1 MIILNNNIFRK
12 TLIILSLAIITTFA
26 FFPFLN
32 LNSASINSLSIP
44 TGPPWEQVPTNDY
57 TAQQYN
63 LDLVDAYQAWQ
74 IETGDAGVTVAIID
88 SGIDTDHQELVGRI
102 SDLSYNAYTEEVG
115 IAYVEDDLGHGT
127 NVAGIIAAKRDNDFG
142 IDGLTDNV
150 QLMVI
155 KVNRPG
161 EEGYANSLIVKGIYY
176 AVDNGAD
183 VINLSLGST
192 SQDST
197 VLAAVEYAHQNEVFV
212 VASSGNDGNDV
223 PFYPAS
229 YPTVIS
235 VGSVSENSEI
245 SYFSNY
251 GEYVD
256 LVAPGDLLYTTNLDN
271 GFAKVSGTSFS
282 APHVS
287 ALIALLISTGNF
299 SYDEI
304 HQNLTRSS
312 VDLGDAGRDDYYG
325 YGLINLNNSL
335 LTDLVKITLVK
346 NNNEENEAFWVDVN
360 SSLPIINS
368 PILEHY
374 EFDGWYLD
382 EFLTNQLPNEYLFT
396 SDTVLYAK
404 YEPIYFTISL
414 IYNDEIYDELQVMSG
429 STLLSLPDIEI
440 ESMRFY
446 GWYYDIGFESKY
458 IEQIIID
465 NLTLYA
471 RVEQFKYLVTFLDQ
485 NNDFYQEFLVVPNAS
500 LASPEAPL
508 KESDDLFDYVFL
520 NWDQNLNNINSD
532 LIVKPI
538 YKKILFFEMAV
549 LNPGIDTIHL
559 NEEWI
564 DTGISL
570 GDNRLSFV
578 VNSPVNTSEIGIYT
592 VEYDVIYEEEV
603 VETVIR
609 MVNVIEKPQEV
620 IITINPG
627 ITTILKDDVYT
638 EEGATSNVG
647 DVIVIS
653 DIDTSVTGIYKVT
666 YQVTFNE
673 IIYEKCKYVFVIDS
687 EFNPVTDLE
696 WYYVRGEDDE

>member
-1 MIILNNNIFRK
+1 
-12 TLIILSLAIITTFA
+12 
-26 FFPFLN
+26 
-32 LNSASINSLSIP
+32 
-44 TGPPWEQVPTNDY
+44 
-57 TAQQYN
+57 
-63 LDLVDAYQAWQ
+63 
-74 IETGDAGVTVAIID
+74 
-88 SGIDTDHQELVGRI
+88 
-102 SDLSYNAYTEEVG
+102 
-115 IAYVEDDLGHGT
+115 
-127 NVAGIIAAKRDNDFG
+127 
-142 IDGLTDNV
+142 
-150 QLMVI
+150 
-155 KVNRPG
+155 
-161 EEGYANSLIVKGIYY
+161 
-176 AVDNGAD
+176 
-183 VINLSLGST
+183 
-192 SQDST
+192 
-197 VLAAVEYAHQNEVFV
+197 
-212 VASSGNDGNDV
+212 
-223 PFYPAS
+223 
-229 YPTVIS
+229 
-235 VGSVSENSEI
+235 
-245 SYFSNY
+245 
-251 GEYVD
+251 
-256 LVAPGDLLYTTNLDN
+256 
-271 GFAKVSGTSFS
+271 
-282 APHVS
+282 
-287 ALIALLISTGNF
+287 
-299 SYDEI
+299 
-304 HQNLTRSS
+304 
-312 VDLGDAGRDDYYG
+312 
-325 YGLINLNNSL
+325 
-335 LTDLVKITLVK
+335 
-346 NNNEENEAFWVDVN
+346 
-360 SSLPIINS
+360 
-368 PILEHY
+368 
-374 EFDGWYLD
+374 
-382 EFLTNQLPNEYLFT
+382 
-396 SDTVLYAK
+396 
-404 YEPIYFTISL
+404 
-414 IYNDEIYDELQVMSG
+414 MSG

-458 IEQIIID
+458 IEQIVID

-578 VNSPVNTSEIGIYT
+578 VKSPVNTSEIGIYT

-653 DIDTSVTGIYKVT
+653 DIDTSITGIYKVT

-673 IIYEKCKYVFVIDS
+673 IIYEKSKYVFVIDS